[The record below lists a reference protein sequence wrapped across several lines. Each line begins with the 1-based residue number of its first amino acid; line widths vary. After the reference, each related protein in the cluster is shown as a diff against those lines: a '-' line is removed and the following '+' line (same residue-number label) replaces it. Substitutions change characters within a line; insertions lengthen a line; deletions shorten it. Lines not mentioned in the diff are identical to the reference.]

1 MVDCVN
7 PFDQRR
13 GGYSAAPFTGSAS
26 QLWPHLLRTS
36 SVADLRPTTVHHLCK
51 APLFWILPALILIV
65 CRRAV
70 LISENLPMV
79 VRIGAVEAELSWQD
93 LATMVGLK
101 PPDKARQCPGKRR
114 EANGS

>member
-36 SVADLRPTTVHHLCK
+36 SVADLRPTNVHHLCK
-51 APLFWILPALILIV
+51 AP
-65 CRRAV
+65 V
-70 LISENLPMV
+70 LDFASLDFDRLQTGCFN
-79 VRIGAVEAELSWQD
+79 
-93 LATMVGLK
+93 
-101 PPDKARQCPGKRR
+101 
-114 EANGS
+114 